1 MNFTRR
7 LVSGIWILAAGL
19 VLSSCVFGSS
29 TPTIAAS
36 IANNGSRQLIFI
48 VDCSTDAL
56 GRPTATGF
64 IFPNRGLLRID
75 VQFYIG
81 EPLVRNLVTTAYGWY
96 NASDSMSQPG
106 IDSSADQPTFSVI
119 GSSDYAAPASS
130 SKINHC
136 AASAVMESDSAPF
149 N

>member
-1 MNFTRR
+1 MWRGSHLARR
-7 LVSGIWILAAGL
+7 NEGL
-19 VLSSCVFGSS
+19 G
-29 TPTIAAS
+29 
-36 IANNGSRQLIFI
+36 
-48 VDCSTDAL
+48 DHCSTDAL

-81 EPLVRNLVTTAYGWY
+81 EPLARNLVTTAYGWY

-106 IDSSADQPTFSVI
+106 IDSSADQPTFSVV
-119 GSSDYAAPASS
+119 GSSDHAAPASS
-130 SKINHC
+130 SKINRC